1 MIASIRAD
9 DDGSVQLRL
18 PDETCRDWSQASA
31 HEWLVTNGR
40 GSYASGTVAGTN
52 TRRYHGLLV
61 AALHP
66 PLGRTL
72 LVAALDTTVEPVA
85 GTSPTPLHVHEYHD
99 GTVAP
104 HGHRHI
110 EAFVIHD
117 GIPTWTYGF
126 AGGRLTRT
134 VWMEHGRDITY
145 VRYAL
150 APESDPIVLRL
161 APLCTFRDY
170 HTLTQGHPDWRFVV
184 EPEEAGDD
192 ARAAPPI
199 SSESCS
205 SGASVTLRAWPE
217 APPYWLWLD
226 RPAHFTR
233 REEWSWRF
241 LYRVER
247 DRGLDHLEDLYVPG
261 DYAVALAPG
270 ETVTV
275 VLTNESAAAA
285 SAAAGDRDALARAR
299 ARTQRLPRRAGINA
313 AADPVAAALCLAADQ
328 CLVAR
333 GSPAAAN
340 TAGTILAGYPWFAD
354 WGRDTMIALPGL
366 TLATGRVQE
375 AEAILRVFA
384 DHVEDGLLP
393 NRFPDAGDID
403 RLVPHDPMNANVVRN
418 ESVTPEY
425 NTADATLWYFHA
437 IARVLAHNADDGAGP
452 SARER
457 QRLLSDLYPVLRRI
471 VAHHL
476 RGTRHHIHVD
486 RHDGL
491 LYAGEPG
498 VQLTWMDA
506 KVGDWVVTPRIG
518 KPVEINALWLHALT
532 RMAEWAT
539 ALGATDDA
547 TEYRHWLRK
556 GSASFA
562 ARFWYTA
569 GGFLYDVVDGP
580 EGDDGS
586 LRPNQ
591 VIATS
596 LPETPLSAD
605 QRRRVVEIVTEHLLT
620 PMGLRSL
627 APGGDDYRGRYAG
640 DVWQRDGA
648 YHQGTVWSWLIG
660 PFIDSHLAV
669 YGDRVRARR
678 LLEPL
683 AAHLGT
689 AGLGSVSE
697 IFDGDPPH
705 TPGGCYAQA
714 WSMAELLRSWLLTG
728 QDTG

>member
-1 MIASIRAD
+1 M
-9 DDGSVQLRL
+9 
-18 PDETCRDWSQASA
+18 
-31 HEWLVTNGR
+31 
-40 GSYASGTVAGTN
+40 
-52 TRRYHGLLV
+52 
-61 AALHP
+61 
-66 PLGRTL
+66 
-72 LVAALDTTVEPVA
+72 
-85 GTSPTPLHVHEYHD
+85 
-99 GTVAP
+99 
-104 HGHRHI
+104 
-110 EAFVIHD
+110 
-117 GIPTWTYGF
+117 
-126 AGGRLTRT
+126 
-134 VWMEHGRDITY
+134 
-145 VRYAL
+145 
-150 APESDPIVLRL
+150 
-161 APLCTFRDY
+161 
-170 HTLTQGHPDWRFVV
+170 
-184 EPEEAGDD
+184 
-192 ARAAPPI
+192 
-199 SSESCS
+199 
-205 SGASVTLRAWPE
+205 TLRAWPE
-217 APPYWLWLD
+217 APPYRLWLD

-261 DYAVALAPG
+261 DYTVALAPG

-285 SAAAGDRDALARAR
+285 SAAASDRDALARAR
-299 ARTQRLPRRAGINA
+299 ARARLLPRQAGINA

-340 TAGTILAGYPWFAD
+340 TAGTVLAGYPWFAD

-366 TLATGRVQE
+366 TLATGRAQE

-393 NRFPDAGDID
+393 NRFPDAGDI
-403 RLVPHDPMNANVVRN
+403 
-418 ESVTPEY
+418 PEY

-437 IARVLAHNADDGAGP
+437 VARVLAHNAPAESGA
-452 SARER
+452 SER
-457 QRLLSDLYPVLRRI
+457 RRLLSDLYPVLRRI

-486 RHDGL
+486 PNDGL

-547 TEYRHWLRK
+547 TEYRRWLSQGR
-556 GSASFA
+556 ASFA
-562 ARFWYTA
+562 ARFWYA
-569 GGFLYDVVDGP
+569 GGEFLYDVVDGP

-591 VIATS
+591 IIATA

-605 QRRRVVEIVTEHLLT
+605 QRRRVVEAVAQHLLT
-620 PMGLRSL
+620 PLGLRSL
-627 APGGDDYRGRYAG
+627 APGDDLYRGRYAG

-648 YHQGTVWSWLIG
+648 YHQGTVWPWLIG

-669 YGDRVRARR
+669 YGDRARARR

-689 AGLGSVSE
+689 AGIGSISE
-697 IFDGDPPH
+697 VFDGDPPH

-714 WSMAELLRSWLLTG
+714 WSVAELLRSWLLTSE
-728 QDTG
+728 DTG

>member
-1 MIASIRAD
+1 MTASIRAAAA
-9 DDGSVQLRL
+9 GSVQLRL
-18 PDETCRDWSQASA
+18 PDETCRDWSPAIA

-61 AALHP
+61 AALRP

-72 LVAALDTTVEPVA
+72 LVAALDATVEPVA
-85 GTSPTPLHVHEYHD
+85 GTSPIPLHVHEYHD
-99 GTVAP
+99 GTIAP
-104 HGHRHI
+104 HGQRHI
-110 EAFVIHD
+110 EAFALYD

-145 VRYAL
+145 VRFAL

-184 EPEEAGDD
+184 EPHEE
-192 ARAAPPI
+192 
-199 SSESCS
+199 
-205 SGASVTLRAWPE
+205 SVTLRAWPE

-261 DYAVALAPG
+261 DFTVALAPG

-285 SAAAGDRDALARAR
+285 SAATGDRDALARAQAR
-299 ARTQRLPRRAGINA
+299 ARRLPRRAGINA
-313 AADPVAAALCLAADQ
+313 ATDPVAAALCLAADQ

-333 GSPAAAN
+333 GSTAAAN

-366 TLATGRVQE
+366 TLATERIRE

-393 NRFPDAGDID
+393 NRFPDAGDI
-403 RLVPHDPMNANVVRN
+403 
-418 ESVTPEY
+418 PEY

-437 IARVLAHNADDGAGP
+437 LARVLAHSDDAASGALD
-452 SARER
+452 RE
-457 QRLLSDLYPVLRRI
+457 RLLSDLYPVLRRI
-471 VAHHL
+471 VTRHL
-476 RGTRHHIHVD
+476 RGTRHHIHID
-486 RHDGL
+486 PHDGL

-547 TEYRHWLRK
+547 TEYRRWRSQ
-556 GSASFA
+556 GAASFA
-562 ARFWYTA
+562 ARFWYAA
-569 GGFLYDVVDGP
+569 GEFLYDVVDGP
-580 EGDDGS
+580 EGDDPS

-591 VIATS
+591 VIATA

-605 QRRRVVEIVTEHLLT
+605 QRRRVVEAVTEHLLT

-627 APGGDDYRGRYAG
+627 APGDDRYCGRYTG

-648 YHQGTVWSWLIG
+648 YHQGTVWPWLIG

-669 YGDRVRARR
+669 YGDRARARC
-678 LLEPL
+678 LIEPL

-714 WSMAELLRSWLLTG
+714 WSVAELLRSWLLTS

>member
-1 MIASIRAD
+1 MTASIRAD

-18 PDETCRDWSQASA
+18 PDETCRDWSQAST

-61 AALHP
+61 AALNP

-72 LVAALDTTVEPVA
+72 LVASLDATVEPVA
-85 GTSPTPLHVHEYHD
+85 GTSPIPLHVHEYHD

-104 HGHRHI
+104 HGHRQI
-110 EAFVIHD
+110 EAFALHD

-126 AGGRLTRT
+126 PGGRLTRT

-150 APESDPIVLRL
+150 APESDSVVLRL
-161 APLCTFRDY
+161 APLCTFCDY
-170 HTLTQGHPDWRFVV
+170 HTLTQGHPDWRFIV
-184 EPEEAGDD
+184 EPHEE
-192 ARAAPPI
+192 
-199 SSESCS
+199 
-205 SGASVTLRAWPE
+205 SVTLRAWPE

-226 RPAHFTR
+226 RPAHFTG

-261 DYAVALAPG
+261 DFAVALAPG

-275 VLTNESAAAA
+275 VLTNESATAA
-285 SAAAGDRDALARAR
+285 SAATGDRDALARAR
-299 ARTQRLPRRAGINA
+299 ARARRLPSQVGINA

-328 CLVAR
+328 CLVSR
-333 GSPAAAN
+333 GPSAAAN
-340 TAGTILAGYPWFAD
+340 TAGTVLAGYPWFAD

-366 TLATGRVQE
+366 TLATGRIRE

-384 DHVEDGLLP
+384 DHVQDGLLP
-393 NRFPDAGDID
+393 NRFPDAGDI
-403 RLVPHDPMNANVVRN
+403 
-418 ESVTPEY
+418 PEY

-437 IARVLAHNADDGAGP
+437 IARVLAHSEDAGFGA
-452 SARER
+452 SER
-457 QRLLSDLYPVLRRI
+457 RRLLSDLYPVLRRI
-471 VAHHL
+471 VAFHL
-476 RGTRHHIHVD
+476 RGTRHHIRVD
-486 RHDGL
+486 PHDGL

-547 TEYRHWLRK
+547 TEYRRWHSQ
-556 GSASFA
+556 GAASFA
-562 ARFWYTA
+562 ARFWYAA

-591 VIATS
+591 VIATA
-596 LPETPLSAD
+596 LPEAPLSAD
-605 QRRRVVEIVTEHLLT
+605 QRRQVITAVEQHLLT

-627 APGGDDYRGRYAG
+627 APGDDHYRGRYTG

-697 IFDGDPPH
+697 IFDGDAPH

-714 WSMAELLRSWLLTG
+714 WSVAELLRSWLLTG

>member
-1 MIASIRAD
+1 MMKTAGKERGRHVTSSIRAAAA
-9 DDGSVQLRL
+9 GSVQLRL
-18 PDETCRDWSQASA
+18 PDETCRDWSPASA

-72 LVAALDTTVEPVA
+72 LVAALDATVAPVA
-85 GTSPTPLHVHEYHD
+85 GAAPIPLHVHEYHD

-110 EAFVIHD
+110 EAFALHD

-184 EPEEAGDD
+184 EPGEAG
-192 ARAAPPI
+192 
-199 SSESCS
+199 
-205 SGASVTLRAWPE
+205 VTLRAWPE
-217 APPYWLWLD
+217 APPYWLSLD

-261 DYAVALAPG
+261 DFAVALAPG

-285 SAAAGDRDALARAR
+285 SAAGDGDALARAR
-299 ARTQRLPRRAGINA
+299 ARARRLPLQAGINA
-313 AADPVAAALCLAADQ
+313 ATDPVAAALCLAADQ

-333 GSPAAAN
+333 GSPAAAS

-366 TLATGRVQE
+366 TLATGRIQE

-393 NRFPDAGDID
+393 NRFPDAGDI
-403 RLVPHDPMNANVVRN
+403 
-418 ESVTPEY
+418 PEY

-437 IARVLAHNADDGAGP
+437 IARVLAHSDDAASGALD
-452 SARER
+452 RE
-457 QRLLSDLYPVLRRI
+457 RLLSDLYPVLRRI
-471 VAHHL
+471 IAHHL
-476 RGTRHHIHVD
+476 RGTRHHIRVD
-486 RHDGL
+486 PDDGL

-547 TEYRHWLRK
+547 TEYRRWLHK

-562 ARFWYTA
+562 ARFWYAA

-580 EGDDGS
+580 AGDDGS

-591 VIATS
+591 VIATA

-605 QRRRVVEIVTEHLLT
+605 QRHRVVAAVAEHLLT
-620 PMGLRSL
+620 PVGLRSL
-627 APGGDDYRGRYAG
+627 APGDDHYRGRYAG

-669 YGDRVRARR
+669 YGDRARARR

-689 AGLGSVSE
+689 AGLVSVSE

-714 WSMAELLRSWLLTG
+714 WSVAELLRSWLLTG

>member
-1 MIASIRAD
+1 MTLSIRAD
-9 DDGSVQLRL
+9 NDGSVYLHL
-18 PDETCRDWSQASA
+18 PDESCRDWSQAIT

-40 GSYASGTVAGTN
+40 GSYASGTVAGAN

-61 AALHP
+61 AALRP

-85 GTSPTPLHVHEYHD
+85 GTSPIPLHVHEYHD
-99 GTVAP
+99 GTIAP

-110 EAFVIHD
+110 ESFALHD
-117 GIPTWTYGF
+117 GIPTWSYGF

-134 VWMEHGRDITY
+134 IWMEHGRDITY

-150 APESDPIVLRL
+150 APESTPIVLRV

-170 HTLTQGHPDWRFVV
+170 HALTHGHPDWRFVV
-184 EPEEAGDD
+184 EPQEMGDD
-192 ARAAPPI
+192 TGAAPPI
-199 SSESCS
+199 SSGSCR

-217 APPYWLWLD
+217 APPYRLWLD

-261 DYAVALAPG
+261 DFAVALAPG
-270 ETVTV
+270 EAVTV
-275 VLTNESAAAA
+275 VLTNESAVAAR
-285 SAAAGDRDALARAR
+285 AAAGDGHALARAR
-299 ARTQRLPRRAGINA
+299 ARARLLPRRAGINP

-333 GSPAAAN
+333 GSPAAAS
-340 TAGTILAGYPWFAD
+340 TAGTVLAGYPWFAD

-366 TLATGRVQE
+366 TLATGRAQE
-375 AEAILRVFA
+375 AAAILRVFA
-384 DHVEDGLLP
+384 AHVQDGLLP
-393 NRFPDAGDID
+393 NRFPDAGDI
-403 RLVPHDPMNANVVRN
+403 
-418 ESVTPEY
+418 PEY

-437 IARVLAHNADDGAGP
+437 IACVLAHNADDAGESDAP
-452 SARER
+452 ER
-457 QRLLSDLYPVLRRI
+457 RRLLSDLYPVLRRI

-486 RHDGL
+486 PNDGL

-532 RMAEWAT
+532 RMTEWAT
-539 ALGATDDA
+539 ILGATADA
-547 TEYRHWLRK
+547 TAYRRWLSQGR
-556 GSASFA
+556 ASFA
-562 ARFWYTA
+562 ARFWYA
-569 GGFLYDVVDGP
+569 ARGFLYDVVDGP
-580 EGDDGS
+580 DGDDGS

-591 VIATS
+591 LIATA
-596 LPETPLSAD
+596 LPETPLTES
-605 QRRRVVEIVTEHLLT
+605 QRRHILESVAQHLLT
-620 PMGLRSL
+620 PLGLRSL
-627 APGGDDYRGRYAG
+627 APGDEHYRGRYAG
-640 DVWQRDGA
+640 DVWQRDSA
-648 YHQGTVWSWLIG
+648 YHQGTVWPWLIG
-660 PFIDSHLAV
+660 PFIDTHLAV
-669 YGDRVRARR
+669 YGDRAQARR
-678 LLEPL
+678 ILEPL

-689 AGLGSVSE
+689 AGVGSVSE
-697 IFDGDPPH
+697 VFDGDPPH

-714 WSMAELLRSWLLTG
+714 WSVAELLRSWLLTG
-728 QDTG
+728 TEAG

>member
-1 MIASIRAD
+1 MMKTAGKERGRRVTASIRTD
-9 DDGSVQLRL
+9 DDGSVHLRL
-18 PDETCRDWSQASA
+18 PDETCRDWSQAIA

-72 LVAALDTTVEPVA
+72 LVATLDATVEPVA
-85 GTSPTPLHVHEYHD
+85 GASPIPLHVHEYHD

-110 EAFVIHD
+110 EAFALHD

-126 AGGRLTRT
+126 PGGRLTRT
-134 VWMEHGRDITY
+134 VWMEYGRDITY

-150 APESDPIVLRL
+150 APESTPIMLRL

-184 EPEEAGDD
+184 EPHEE
-192 ARAAPPI
+192 
-199 SSESCS
+199 
-205 SGASVTLRAWPE
+205 SVTLRAWPE

-261 DYAVALAPG
+261 DLAVALAPG
-270 ETVTV
+270 ETVMV

-285 SAAAGDRDALARAR
+285 SAAAGDGDALARAR
-299 ARTQRLPRRAGINA
+299 ARARRLPLQAGINA
-313 AADPVAAALCLAADQ
+313 ATDPVAAALCLAADQ

-333 GSPAAAN
+333 GSPAAAS

-366 TLATGRVQE
+366 TLATGRVPE

-393 NRFPDAGDID
+393 NRFPDEGDI
-403 RLVPHDPMNANVVRN
+403 
-418 ESVTPEY
+418 PEY

-437 IARVLAHNADDGAGP
+437 IARVLAHSADAKSEAP
-452 SARER
+452 ER
-457 QRLLSDLYPVLRRI
+457 RRLLSDLYPVLHRI

-486 RHDGL
+486 PDDGL

-518 KPVEINALWLHALT
+518 KPVEINALWLHALA

-547 TEYRHWLRK
+547 TAYRRWLSQ
-556 GSASFA
+556 GMASFA
-562 ARFWYTA
+562 ARFWYAA

-591 VIATS
+591 VIATA

-605 QRRRVVEIVTEHLLT
+605 QRRRVVAAVAEHLLT
-620 PMGLRSL
+620 PVGLRSL
-627 APGGDDYRGRYAG
+627 APGDDHYRGRYAG

-648 YHQGTVWSWLIG
+648 YHQGTVWPWLIG

-669 YGDRVRARR
+669 YGDQARARR
-678 LLEPL
+678 PLEPL

-714 WSMAELLRSWLLTG
+714 WSVAELLRSWLLTS

>member
-1 MIASIRAD
+1 MMKTAGKERGRHVTSSIRAAA
-9 DDGSVQLRL
+9 DGSVQLRL
-18 PDETCRDWSQASA
+18 PDETCRDWSQAIS
-31 HEWLVTNGR
+31 HEWFVTNGR

-72 LVAALDTTVEPVA
+72 LVAALDATVEPVA
-85 GTSPTPLHVHEYHD
+85 GASPIPLHVHEYHD

-110 EAFVIHD
+110 EAFALYD

-184 EPEEAGDD
+184 EPGEAG
-192 ARAAPPI
+192 
-199 SSESCS
+199 
-205 SGASVTLRAWPE
+205 VTLRAWPE

-261 DYAVALAPG
+261 DFAVALAPG

-285 SAAAGDRDALARAR
+285 SAAGDGDALARAR
-299 ARTQRLPRRAGINA
+299 ARARLLPRQAGINA

-333 GSPAAAN
+333 GSPSAAN

-366 TLATGRVQE
+366 TLTTGRIQE

-393 NRFPDAGDID
+393 NRFPDAGD
-403 RLVPHDPMNANVVRN
+403 
-418 ESVTPEY
+418 TPEY

-437 IARVLAHNADDGAGP
+437 VARVLAHSDDAASGALD
-452 SARER
+452 RE
-457 QRLLSDLYPVLRRI
+457 RLLSDLYPVLRRI

-486 RHDGL
+486 PDDGL

-532 RMAEWAT
+532 HMAEWAT

-547 TEYRHWLRK
+547 MEYRRWLRK

-562 ARFWYTA
+562 ARFWYAA

-580 EGDDGS
+580 AGDDGS

-591 VIATS
+591 VIATA

-605 QRRRVVEIVTEHLLT
+605 QRHRVVAAVAKHLLT

-627 APGGDDYRGRYAG
+627 APGDDHYRGRYAG
-640 DVWQRDGA
+640 DVWKRDGA

-669 YGDRVRARR
+669 YGDRARARR

-697 IFDGDPPH
+697 VFDGDPPH

-714 WSMAELLRSWLLTG
+714 WSVAELLRSWLLTG

>member
-1 MIASIRAD
+1 MMKVAGKEHGRHMTSSIRAD
-9 DDGSVQLRL
+9 DDGSVHLRL
-18 PDETCRDWSQASA
+18 PDETCRDWPQAIA

-61 AALHP
+61 AALRP

-85 GTSPTPLHVHEYHD
+85 GTSPIPLHAHEYHD

-110 EAFVIHD
+110 EAFVLHD
-117 GIPTWTYGF
+117 GIPTWTYGL

-134 VWMEHGRDITY
+134 IWMEHGRDITY

-161 APLCTFRDY
+161 APLCTSRDY
-170 HTLTQGHPDWRFVV
+170 HALTQGHPDWRFVV
-184 EPEEAGDD
+184 EPQETGM
-192 ARAAPPI
+192 
-199 SSESCS
+199 
-205 SGASVTLRAWPE
+205 TLRAWPE
-217 APPYWLWLD
+217 APPYRLWLD
-226 RPAHFTR
+226 CPAHFTR

-261 DYAVALAPG
+261 DFAVALAPG
-270 ETVTV
+270 ETVTA

-285 SAAAGDRDALARAR
+285 SAAAGDHDSLARAR
-299 ARTQRLPRRAGINA
+299 ARARLLPRQAGINA
-313 AADPVAAALCLAADQ
+313 TADPVAAALCLAADQ

-333 GSPAAAN
+333 GSSADHGDDGTPS
-340 TAGTILAGYPWFAD
+340 AGTNAAGTVLAGYPWFAD

-366 TLATGRVQE
+366 TLATGRGQE

-393 NRFPDAGDID
+393 NRFPDAGD
-403 RLVPHDPMNANVVRN
+403 
-418 ESVTPEY
+418 TPEY

-486 RHDGL
+486 PHDGL
-491 LYAGEPG
+491 LHAGEPG

-532 RMAEWAT
+532 RMTEWAT
-539 ALGATDDA
+539 ALGTAEDA
-547 TEYRHWLRK
+547 TEYRRWLAQ

-562 ARFWYTA
+562 ARFWYAA

-591 VIATS
+591 VIATA

-605 QRRRVVEIVTEHLLT
+605 QRRRVVEIVAQHLLT

-627 APGGDDYRGRYAG
+627 APGDEHYRGRYAG

-660 PFIDSHLAV
+660 PFIDTHLAV
-669 YGDRVRARR
+669 YGDRAQARR

-683 AAHLGT
+683 VAHLGT
-689 AGLGSVSE
+689 AGVGSISE
-697 IFDGDPPH
+697 VCDGDPPH

-714 WSMAELLRSWLLTG
+714 WSVAELLHSWLRTSE
-728 QDTG
+728 DTG

>member
-1 MIASIRAD
+1 MMKTAGKERGRHVTSSIRAAA
-9 DDGSVQLRL
+9 DGSVQLRL
-18 PDETCRDWSQASA
+18 PDETCRDWSPASA

-72 LVAALDTTVEPVA
+72 LVAALDATVAPVA
-85 GTSPTPLHVHEYHD
+85 GASPLPLHVHEYHD

-110 EAFVIHD
+110 EAFALHD

-184 EPEEAGDD
+184 EPGEAG
-192 ARAAPPI
+192 
-199 SSESCS
+199 
-205 SGASVTLRAWPE
+205 VTLRAWPE
-217 APPYWLWLD
+217 APPYWLSLD

-261 DYAVALAPG
+261 DFAVALAPG

-275 VLTNESAAAA
+275 VLTNEGAAAA
-285 SAAAGDRDALARAR
+285 SAATGDGDALARAR
-299 ARTQRLPRRAGINA
+299 ARARCLPLQAGINA

-366 TLATGRVQE
+366 TLATGRIRE

-393 NRFPDAGDID
+393 NRFPDAGDI
-403 RLVPHDPMNANVVRN
+403 
-418 ESVTPEY
+418 PEY

-437 IARVLAHNADDGAGP
+437 LARVLAHSDDAASGALDQ
-452 SARER
+452 E
-457 QRLLSDLYPVLRRI
+457 RLLSDLYPVLRRI

-486 RHDGL
+486 PDDGL

-547 TEYRHWLRK
+547 TTYRRWLAQ
-556 GSASFA
+556 GAASFA
-562 ARFWYTA
+562 ARFWYPA

-580 EGDDGS
+580 AGDDGS

-591 VIATS
+591 VIATA
-596 LPETPLSAD
+596 LPETPLTAD

-627 APGGDDYRGRYAG
+627 APGDDHYRGRYTG

-669 YGDRVRARR
+669 YGDRARARC
-678 LLEPL
+678 LIEPL

-714 WSMAELLRSWLLTG
+714 WSVAELLRSRLQTG

>member
-1 MIASIRAD
+1 MMKAAGKERGRHVTSSIWAD
-9 DDGSVQLRL
+9 DDGSIHLRL
-18 PDETCRDWSQASA
+18 PDETCRDWPQAIT

-61 AALHP
+61 AALRP

-72 LVAALDTTVEPVA
+72 LVAALDTTVEPAA
-85 GTSPTPLHVHEYHD
+85 GTPPIPLHAHEYHD

-110 EAFVIHD
+110 ESFALHD

-134 VWMEHGRDITY
+134 VWMEHGHDITY

-150 APESDPIVLRL
+150 APESAPIVLRV
-161 APLCTFRDY
+161 APLCAFRDY

-184 EPEEAGDD
+184 EPQETGDD
-192 ARAAPPI
+192 ARTAPPF
-199 SSESCS
+199 SSGSCG

-226 RPAHFTR
+226 RPAHFTP

-261 DYAVALAPG
+261 DYTVALAPG

-285 SAAAGDRDALARAR
+285 STAAGDSDALTR
-299 ARTQRLPRRAGINA
+299 ARTRARLLPRQAGINA

-340 TAGTILAGYPWFAD
+340 TAGTVLAGYPWFAD

-384 DHVEDGLLP
+384 DHVQDGLLP
-393 NRFPDAGDID
+393 NRFPDAGDI
-403 RLVPHDPMNANVVRN
+403 
-418 ESVTPEY
+418 PEY

-437 IARVLAHNADDGAGP
+437 VARVLAHSGDAESGTP
-452 SARER
+452 EQR
-457 QRLLSDLYPVLRRI
+457 RLLSDLYPVLRQI

-486 RHDGL
+486 PHDGL

-547 TEYRHWLRK
+547 TEYRRWLSQGRV
-556 GSASFA
+556 SFA
-562 ARFWYTA
+562 ARFWYAA

-591 VIATS
+591 IIATA
-596 LPETPLSAD
+596 LPEAPLSAGI
-605 QRRRVVEIVTEHLLT
+605 RRRVVAAVAQHLLT
-620 PMGLRSL
+620 PLGLRSL
-627 APGGDDYRGRYAG
+627 APGDDLYRGRYAG
-640 DVWQRDGA
+640 DIWQRDGA
-648 YHQGTVWSWLIG
+648 YHQGTVWPWLIG

-669 YGDRVRARR
+669 YGDRAQARR
-678 LLEPL
+678 ILEPL
-683 AAHLGT
+683 ATHLGT

-714 WSMAELLRSWLLTG
+714 WSVAELLRSWLLTG
-728 QDTG
+728 QDAG

>member
-1 MIASIRAD
+1 MMKAAGKERGRHVTSSIWAD
-9 DDGSVQLRL
+9 DDGSIHLRL
-18 PDETCRDWSQASA
+18 PDETCRDWPQAIT

-61 AALHP
+61 AALRP

-72 LVAALDTTVEPVA
+72 LVAALDTTVEPAA
-85 GTSPTPLHVHEYHD
+85 GTPPIPLHAHEYHD

-110 EAFVIHD
+110 ESFALHD

-134 VWMEHGRDITY
+134 VWMEHGRDVTY

-150 APESDPIVLRL
+150 APESVPVVLRL
-161 APLCTFRDY
+161 APLCAFRDY

-184 EPEEAGDD
+184 EPQETGDD
-192 ARAAPPI
+192 ARTAPPI
-199 SSESCS
+199 SSGSCS

-247 DRGLDHLEDLYVPG
+247 DRGLDHFEDLYVPG

-270 ETVTV
+270 ETVTA

-285 SAAAGDRDALARAR
+285 STAAGDSEALTRARAR
-299 ARTQRLPRRAGINA
+299 ARLLPRQARINA

-340 TAGTILAGYPWFAD
+340 TAGTVLAGYPWFAD

-393 NRFPDAGDID
+393 NRFPDAGDI
-403 RLVPHDPMNANVVRN
+403 
-418 ESVTPEY
+418 PEY

-437 IARVLAHNADDGAGP
+437 VARVLAHNAPAESGA
-452 SARER
+452 SER
-457 QRLLSDLYPVLRRI
+457 RRLLSDLYPVLRRI

-486 RHDGL
+486 PHDGL

-547 TEYRHWLRK
+547 TEYRRWLSQGRV
-556 GSASFA
+556 SFA
-562 ARFWYTA
+562 ARFWYAA

-591 VIATS
+591 IIATA
-596 LPETPLSAD
+596 LPEAPLSAGI
-605 QRRRVVEIVTEHLLT
+605 RRCVVAAVAQHLLT
-620 PMGLRSL
+620 PLGLRSL
-627 APGGDDYRGRYAG
+627 APGDDLYRGRYAG

-648 YHQGTVWSWLIG
+648 YHQGTVWPWLIG

-669 YGDRVRARR
+669 YGDRAQARR
-678 LLEPL
+678 ILEPL
-683 AAHLGT
+683 ATHLGT

-714 WSMAELLRSWLLTG
+714 WSVAELLRSWLLTG
-728 QDTG
+728 QDAG

>member
-1 MIASIRAD
+1 MMKTAGKERGRHVTASIRAAA
-9 DDGSVQLRL
+9 DGSVQLRL
-18 PDETCRDWSQASA
+18 PDETCRDWAPAST

-61 AALHP
+61 AALRP

-72 LVAALDTTVEPVA
+72 LVAALDVTVEPVA
-85 GTSPTPLHVHEYHD
+85 GASAIPLHVHEYHD
-99 GTVAP
+99 GTIVP

-110 EAFVIHD
+110 EAFALYD

-126 AGGRLTRT
+126 TGGRLTRT

-170 HTLTQGHPDWRFVV
+170 HTLTQGHPDWQFVV
-184 EPEEAGDD
+184 EPQKEG
-192 ARAAPPI
+192 
-199 SSESCS
+199 
-205 SGASVTLRAWPE
+205 VTLRAWPE

-261 DYAVALAPG
+261 DFAVALAPG

-275 VLTNESAAAA
+275 MLTNESAAAA
-285 SAAAGDRDALARAR
+285 SAATGDRDALARAR
-299 ARTQRLPRRAGINA
+299 ARARLLPRRAGINA
-313 AADPVAAALCLAADQ
+313 TADPVAAALCLAADQ

-333 GSPAAAN
+333 GSPSAAN
-340 TAGTILAGYPWFAD
+340 TADTVLAGYPWFAD

-366 TLATGRVQE
+366 TLATGRIQE

-393 NRFPDAGDID
+393 NRFPDAGDI
-403 RLVPHDPMNANVVRN
+403 
-418 ESVTPEY
+418 PEY

-437 IARVLAHNADDGAGP
+437 IARVLAHSDDAASGALD
-452 SARER
+452 RE
-457 QRLLSDLYPVLRRI
+457 RLLSDLYPVLRRI
-471 VAHHL
+471 IAHHL

-486 RHDGL
+486 PDDGL

-518 KPVEINALWLHALT
+518 KPIEINALWLHALT

-547 TEYRHWLRK
+547 TAYRRWLAQ
-556 GSASFA
+556 GAASFA
-562 ARFWYTA
+562 ARFWYPA

-580 EGDDGS
+580 AGDDGS

-591 VIATS
+591 VIATA
-596 LPETPLSAD
+596 LPETPLTAD

-627 APGGDDYRGRYAG
+627 APGDDHYRGRYAG

-660 PFIDSHLAV
+660 SFIDSHLAV
-669 YGDRVRARR
+669 YGDRVQARR

-714 WSMAELLRSWLLTG
+714 WSVAELLRSWLLTG

>member
-1 MIASIRAD
+1 MTASIRAN
-9 DDGSVQLRL
+9 DGSVQLRL
-18 PDETCRDWSQASA
+18 PDETCRDWSQAIA

-61 AALHP
+61 AALRP

-72 LVAALDTTVEPVA
+72 LVAALDATVEPVA
-85 GTSPTPLHVHEYHD
+85 GTSPIPLHVHEYHD

-110 EAFVIHD
+110 EAFALHD

-126 AGGRLTRT
+126 PGGRLTRT

-184 EPEEAGDD
+184 EPHEE
-192 ARAAPPI
+192 
-199 SSESCS
+199 
-205 SGASVTLRAWPE
+205 SVTLRAWPE

-261 DYAVALAPG
+261 DFAVALAPG

-299 ARTQRLPRRAGINA
+299 ARARRLPQQAGINA
-313 AADPVAAALCLAADQ
+313 ATDPVAAALCLAADQ

-333 GSPAAAN
+333 GSPAAAS

-366 TLATGRVQE
+366 ALATGRIRE

-384 DHVEDGLLP
+384 DHVQDGLLP
-393 NRFPDAGDID
+393 NRFPDAGDI
-403 RLVPHDPMNANVVRN
+403 
-418 ESVTPEY
+418 PEY

-437 IARVLAHNADDGAGP
+437 LARVLAHSDDAESGALD
-452 SARER
+452 RE
-457 QRLLSDLYPVLRRI
+457 RLLSDLYPVLRRI

-486 RHDGL
+486 PHDGL

-532 RMAEWAT
+532 RMAEWAIT
-539 ALGATDDA
+539 LGATDDA
-547 TEYRHWLRK
+547 TEYRRWRSQ
-556 GSASFA
+556 GAASFA
-562 ARFWYTA
+562 ARFWYPA

-580 EGDDGS
+580 AGDDGT

-591 VIATS
+591 VIATA

-605 QRRRVVEIVTEHLLT
+605 QRCRVVEVVTEHLLT

-627 APGGDDYRGRYAG
+627 APGDDHYRGRYTG

-678 LLEPL
+678 LIEPL

-705 TPGGCYAQA
+705 TPSGCYAQA
-714 WSMAELLRSWLLTG
+714 WSVAELLRSWLQTG

>member
-1 MIASIRAD
+1 MMKAAGKERGRHVTSSIWVD
-9 DDGSVQLRL
+9 DDGSIHLRL
-18 PDETCRDWSQASA
+18 ADETCRDWPQAIA

-40 GSYASGTVAGTN
+40 GSYASGTVAGAN

-61 AALHP
+61 AALRP

-72 LVAALDTTVEPVA
+72 LVAALDATVEPA
-85 GTSPTPLHVHEYHD
+85 AGGAPGTSPIPLHVHEYHD

-104 HGHRHI
+104 QGYRHI
-110 EAFVIHD
+110 EAFALDD

-126 AGGRLTRT
+126 AGGRLTRQ

-150 APESDPIVLRL
+150 APESAPIVLRV

-170 HTLTQGHPDWRFVV
+170 HALTQGHPDWRYVV
-184 EPEEAGDD
+184 EPQETGVA
-192 ARAAPPI
+192 
-199 SSESCS
+199 
-205 SGASVTLRAWPE
+205 LRAWPE
-217 APPYWLWLD
+217 APPYRLWLD

-275 VLTNESAAAA
+275 VLTTESAAAA
-285 SAAAGDRDALARAR
+285 SAAAGDSHALSR
-299 ARTQRLPRRAGINA
+299 ARTRARLLPHRAGINA
-313 AADPVAAALCLAADQ
+313 VADPVAATLCLAADQ

-333 GSPAAAN
+333 GSPAAAS
-340 TAGTILAGYPWFAD
+340 TAGTVLAGYPWFAD

-366 TLATGRVQE
+366 TLATGRAQE

-384 DHVEDGLLP
+384 DHVQDGLLP
-393 NRFPDAGDID
+393 NRFPDAGD
-403 RLVPHDPMNANVVRN
+403 V
-418 ESVTPEY
+418 PEY

-437 IARVLAHNADDGAGP
+437 VARVLAHSAAGAAGSGAP
-452 SARER
+452 EPR
-457 QRLLSDLYPVLRRI
+457 QLLSDLYPVLRRI

-486 RHDGL
+486 PDDAL

-539 ALGATDDA
+539 ALGAADDA
-547 TEYRHWLRK
+547 TEYRRWLSR
-556 GSASFA
+556 GQASFA
-562 ARFWYTA
+562 ARFWYAA

-591 VIATS
+591 VIAS
-596 LPETPLSAD
+596 ALPETPLTES
-605 QRRRVVEIVTEHLLT
+605 QRRRVVEAVAQHLLT
-620 PMGLRSL
+620 PVGLRSL
-627 APGGDDYRGRYAG
+627 DPGDDRYRGRYAG
-640 DVWQRDGA
+640 DIWQRDGA
-648 YHQGTVWSWLIG
+648 YHQGAVWPWLIG
-660 PFIDSHLAV
+660 PFIDTHLAV
-669 YGDRVRARR
+669 YGDRAQARR
-678 LLEPL
+678 ILEPL

-689 AGLGSVSE
+689 AGVGSVSE

-714 WSMAELLRSWLLTG
+714 WSVAELLRSWLLTG
-728 QDTG
+728 QEAG

>member
-1 MIASIRAD
+1 MMKAAGKGCGRHVTASIRTD

-18 PDETCRDWSQASA
+18 PDETCRDWSPASA

-61 AALHP
+61 AALRP

-72 LVAALDTTVEPVA
+72 LVAALDATVEPVA
-85 GTSPTPLHVHEYHD
+85 GAAPIPLHVHEYHD
-99 GTVAP
+99 GTIAP

-110 EAFVIHD
+110 EAFALHD

-126 AGGRLTRT
+126 PGGRLTRT

-150 APESDPIVLRL
+150 APESDSVVLRL
-161 APLCTFRDY
+161 APLCTFCDY
-170 HTLTQGHPDWRFVV
+170 HTLTQGHPDWRFIV
-184 EPEEAGDD
+184 EPHEE
-192 ARAAPPI
+192 
-199 SSESCS
+199 
-205 SGASVTLRAWPE
+205 SVTLRAWPE

-226 RPAHFTR
+226 RPAHFTG

-261 DYAVALAPG
+261 DFAVALAPG

-275 VLTNESAAAA
+275 VLTNESATAA
-285 SAAAGDRDALARAR
+285 SAATGDRDALARAR
-299 ARTQRLPRRAGINA
+299 ARARRLPSQVGINA

-328 CLVAR
+328 CLVSR
-333 GSPAAAN
+333 GPSAAAN
-340 TAGTILAGYPWFAD
+340 TAGTVLAGYPWFAD

-366 TLATGRVQE
+366 TLATGRIRE

-384 DHVEDGLLP
+384 DHVQDGLLP
-393 NRFPDAGDID
+393 NRFPDAGDI
-403 RLVPHDPMNANVVRN
+403 
-418 ESVTPEY
+418 PEY

-437 IARVLAHNADDGAGP
+437 IARVLAHSEDAGFGA
-452 SARER
+452 SER
-457 QRLLSDLYPVLRRI
+457 RRLLSDLYPVLRRI
-471 VAHHL
+471 VAFHL
-476 RGTRHHIHVD
+476 RGTRHHIRVD
-486 RHDGL
+486 PHDGL

-547 TEYRHWLRK
+547 TEYRRWLAQ
-556 GSASFA
+556 GAASFA
-562 ARFWYTA
+562 ARFWYPA

-580 EGDDGS
+580 AGDDPS

-591 VIATS
+591 VIATA

-627 APGGDDYRGRYAG
+627 APGGDDYRGRYTG

-648 YHQGTVWSWLIG
+648 YHQGTVWPWLIG

-669 YGDRVRARR
+669 YDDRARAHR

-714 WSMAELLRSWLLTG
+714 WSVAELLRSWLRTS
-728 QDTG
+728 QDAN

>member
-1 MIASIRAD
+1 MMKAARKERGRHVTSSIWAD
-9 DDGSVQLRL
+9 DDGSIHLRL
-18 PDETCRDWSQASA
+18 PDETCRDWPQAIT

-61 AALHP
+61 AALRP

-72 LVAALDTTVEPVA
+72 LVAALDTTVEPAA
-85 GTSPTPLHVHEYHD
+85 GTPPIPLHAHEYHD

-110 EAFVIHD
+110 ESFALHD

-134 VWMEHGRDITY
+134 VWMEHGRDVTY

-150 APESDPIVLRL
+150 APESVPVVLRL
-161 APLCTFRDY
+161 APLCAFRDY

-184 EPEEAGDD
+184 EPQETGDD
-192 ARAAPPI
+192 ARTAPPF
-199 SSESCS
+199 SSGSCG

-226 RPAHFTR
+226 RPAHFTP

-261 DYAVALAPG
+261 DYTVALAPG

-285 SAAAGDRDALARAR
+285 STAAGDSDALTR
-299 ARTQRLPRRAGINA
+299 ARTRARLLPRQAGINA

-340 TAGTILAGYPWFAD
+340 TAGTVLAGYPWFAD

-366 TLATGRVQE
+366 TLATGRAQE

-384 DHVEDGLLP
+384 DHVQDGLLP
-393 NRFPDAGDID
+393 NRFPDAGDI
-403 RLVPHDPMNANVVRN
+403 
-418 ESVTPEY
+418 PEY
-425 NTADATLWYFHA
+425 NTTDATLWYFHA
-437 IARVLAHNADDGAGP
+437 VARVLAHNADDVAGRGEP
-452 SARER
+452 NRR
-457 QRLLSDLYPVLRRI
+457 RLLSDLYPVLRRI

-486 RHDGL
+486 PHDGL

-547 TEYRHWLRK
+547 TEYRRWLSQGR
-556 GSASFA
+556 ASFA
-562 ARFWYTA
+562 ARFWYAA

-591 VIATS
+591 IIATA
-596 LPETPLSAD
+596 LPEAPLSAGI
-605 QRRRVVEIVTEHLLT
+605 RRRVVAAVAQHLLT
-620 PMGLRSL
+620 PLGLRSL
-627 APGGDDYRGRYAG
+627 DPGDDLYRGRYAG
-640 DVWQRDGA
+640 DIWQRDGA
-648 YHQGTVWSWLIG
+648 YHQGTVWPWLIG

-669 YGDRVRARR
+669 YGDRAQARR
-678 LLEPL
+678 ILEPL
-683 AAHLGT
+683 ATHLGT
-689 AGLGSVSE
+689 AGLGSISE

-714 WSMAELLRSWLLTG
+714 WSVAELLRSWLLTG
-728 QDTG
+728 QDAG

>member
-1 MIASIRAD
+1 MTASIRAAA
-9 DDGSVQLRL
+9 DGSVQLRL

-110 EAFVIHD
+110 EAFALHD

-170 HTLTQGHPDWRFVV
+170 HTLTQGHPDWRFIV
-184 EPEEAGDD
+184 EPHEE
-192 ARAAPPI
+192 
-199 SSESCS
+199 
-205 SGASVTLRAWPE
+205 SVTLRAWPE

-261 DYAVALAPG
+261 DFAVTLAPG
-270 ETVTV
+270 KTVTV

-285 SAAAGDRDALARAR
+285 SAAAGDRAALARAR
-299 ARTQRLPRRAGINA
+299 ARARLLPRQAGINA
-313 AADPVAAALCLAADQ
+313 TADPVAAALCLAADQ

-333 GSPAAAN
+333 GSPAAAS

-366 TLATGRVQE
+366 TLATGRIRE

-384 DHVEDGLLP
+384 DHVQDGLLP
-393 NRFPDAGDID
+393 NRFPDEGDI
-403 RLVPHDPMNANVVRN
+403 
-418 ESVTPEY
+418 PEY

-437 IARVLAHNADDGAGP
+437 IARVLAHSDDAASGALD
-452 SARER
+452 RER
-457 QRLLSDLYPVLRRI
+457 LLTDLYPVLRRI
-471 VAHHL
+471 VTRHL

-486 RHDGL
+486 PDDGL

-518 KPVEINALWLHALT
+518 KPVEINALWLHALN
-532 RMAEWAT
+532 RMAEWAI

-547 TEYRHWLRK
+547 TEYHRWLSQ
-556 GSASFA
+556 GAASFA
-562 ARFWYTA
+562 ARFWYAA

-591 VIATS
+591 VIATA

-627 APGGDDYRGRYAG
+627 APGDDHYRGSYTG

-648 YHQGTVWSWLIG
+648 YHQGTVWPWLIG

-714 WSMAELLRSWLLTG
+714 WSVAELLRSWLLTG
-728 QDTG
+728 RGAG